1 MNSYKVCYF
10 FVFIGVIFTSGTDQI
25 FIRYD
30 YYDEDGNDT
39 ILINGSWTIWLLPDK
54 KVVLLVHYSELIR
67 IMKKVKEGKPE
78 MKIRQRE
85 NEGIITINTLNK
97 YQRLWK

>member
-1 MNSYKVCYF
+1 MRYF

-39 ILINGSWTIWLLPDK
+39 ILVNGSWTIWLLPDK
-54 KVVLLVHYSELIR
+54 KVVHLVHYSELIR

-85 NEGIITINTLNK
+85 NEGMITINNLNK